1 MLQNES
7 NLFDKVHEIHETTA
21 RYVSRVPAYDD
32 FDRFNYILCHGR
44 RFFVHFLFF
53 LLFATNVPIAT
64 VMENEMEIHLQTKMM
79 MMMTSSNELD
89 ISERNFT
96 FFSLL
101 LYF

>member
-1 MLQNES
+1 MKYMRQRLVMYHVC
-7 NLFDKVHEIHETTA
+7 LLTTILI
-21 RYVSRVPAYDD
+21 VSIIFFAMVDD
-32 FDRFNYILCHGR
+32 FLFIFY
-44 RFFVHFLFF
+44 FF